1 MKFDLTKIKK
11 MKNLKDLEIYLF
23 KTYLPKNGN
32 RIIKAEL
39 LNLIHMYFS
48 TVTSEQANQ
57 FITLLKDNR
66 VVFLRGYHYVGNETL
81 ESFSRQEQ
89 EKEEPGEIEP
99 AILPS
104 TKPIEKLSS
113 ISEQKEKPQPK
124 AKVVTPR
131 KIIDFSSLSFPDR
144 YLNFIQLLYPIKN
157 EKEKPVIALYDI
169 PDLIVN
175 NPSNEEKYFKFN
187 KQHSMSN
194 DDDNYIDPTK
204 RNIILKDEFEPTVEE
219 PSEWTTVKPEKLT
232 FDFSNPTSSEA
243 IWRKMSVSQYRKYF
257 LSYHQIMQFQYQ
269 GLNKF
274 FIDYL
279 LALPINDKLIM
290 NYYSNVIVN
299 KKIYQALYDNYLR
312 NRIKYAFLIDYNL
325 FYDVP
330 LIQKNLDKYHK
341 EVKTAAENI
350 IINLFMQFLSSTFN
364 VNEKKLQIS
373 PEVINQIK
381 AFYWSFNQKM
391 HLFEFKDYI
400 FSTNPKWKEEYAM
413 NFINFFEGYKF
424 TSNQQAI
431 NLIIDHLESD
441 KLLELLKENINKI
454 NFKKTTINDHVL
466 WYDVKTSCHLL
477 DNELTYIKGNLLNNI
492 QTIFE
497 ETIS

>member
-39 LNLIHMYFS
+39 LNLIHTYFS

-66 VVFLRGYHYVGNETL
+66 VVFLRGYNYVGNETL

-89 EKEEPGEIEP
+89 EKEEPGEIDP
-99 AILPS
+99 AVLPS
-104 TKPIEKLSS
+104 TKTIKKLSS

-144 YLNFIQLLYPIKN
+144 YLNFIQLLYSIKN

-175 NPSNEEKYFKFN
+175 NTSNEEKYFKFN

-204 RNIILKDEFEPTVEE
+204 RNIILKDELEPTVEE

-299 KKIYQALYDNYLR
+299 KKIYQSLYDNYLR

-341 EVKTAAENI
+341 EVKTAAEKI

-373 PEVINQIK
+373 PEVISQIK

-497 ETIS
+497 EIIS

>member
-1 MKFDLTKIKK
+1 L
-11 MKNLKDLEIYLF
+11 
-23 KTYLPKNGN
+23 
-32 RIIKAEL
+32 
-39 LNLIHMYFS
+39 S
-48 TVTSEQANQ
+48 
-57 FITLLKDNR
+57 
-66 VVFLRGYHYVGNETL
+66 
-81 ESFSRQEQ
+81 
-89 EKEEPGEIEP
+89 
-99 AILPS
+99 PS
-104 TKPIEKLSS
+104 TKPIAKLSS
-113 ISEQKEKPQPK
+113 NSEQKEKSEPTAK
-124 AKVVTPR
+124 AISPR
-131 KIIDFSSLSFPDR
+131 KTIDFSSLSFPDR

-157 EKEKPVIALYDI
+157 EKEKPVIALHDI

-187 KQHSMSN
+187 KQHIMVN

-204 RNIILKDEFEPTVEE
+204 RNIILKDDPEPIVEE

-243 IWRKMSVSQYRKYF
+243 IWRKMSISQYRKYF
-257 LSYHQIMQFQYQ
+257 LSYHQIMPFQYQ

-279 LALPINDKLIM
+279 LALPINDKLIT

-350 IINLFMQFLSSTFN
+350 ILNLFMQFLSSTFN

-373 PEVINQIK
+373 PEVISQIK

>member
-39 LNLIHMYFS
+39 LNLIHTYFP
-48 TVTSEQANQ
+48 TVTSDQANQ

-66 VVFLRGYHYVGNETL
+66 VIFLRGYHYVGNETL

-89 EKEEPGEIEP
+89 EKEDIVEPSVS
-99 AILPS
+99 PS
-104 TKPIEKLSS
+104 TKPIAKLSS
-113 ISEQKEKPQPK
+113 NFEQKEKSEPT
-124 AKVVTPR
+124 AKTTSQR
-131 KIIDFSSLSFPDR
+131 KTIDFSSLSFPDR

-157 EKEKPVIALYDI
+157 EKKKPVIALHDI

-175 NPSNEEKYFKFN
+175 NSSNEEKYFKFN
-187 KQHSMSN
+187 KQHIMTN

-204 RNIILKDEFEPTVEE
+204 RNIILKDDPEPIDEE
-219 PSEWTTVKPEKLT
+219 PSEWTTVKSEKLT

-243 IWRKMSVSQYRKYF
+243 IWRKMSISQYRKYF
-257 LSYHQIMQFQYQ
+257 LSYHQIMPFQYQ

-279 LALPINDKLIM
+279 LALPINDKLIT

-350 IINLFMQFLSSTFN
+350 ILNLFMQFLSSTFN

-373 PEVINQIK
+373 PEVISQIK